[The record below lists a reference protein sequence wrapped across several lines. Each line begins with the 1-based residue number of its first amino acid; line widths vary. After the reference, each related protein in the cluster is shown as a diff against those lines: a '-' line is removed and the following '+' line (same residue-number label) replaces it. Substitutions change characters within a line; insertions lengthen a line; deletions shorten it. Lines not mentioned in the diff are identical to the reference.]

1 MKKLLLTALSLY
13 SLSFSLASQADTA
26 IFAGGCFWCME
37 SDFQDLPGVA
47 SVISG
52 YIGGHLKNPRYKQV
66 SAGNTGHFEA
76 IEITYNPSE
85 ISYQQLLEHFWVNI
99 DPFDD
104 IGQFCDKG
112 SSYLSAI
119 FTLNDEQEALA
130 NNSKI
135 KIQAQL
141 GEQERVVTPIIN
153 ASKFYP
159 AEARHQDYYQTNAF
173 RYKFYRYSCGRDERL
188 EAIWGA
194 QS

>member
-1 MKKLLLTALSLY
+1 MKKLLLTALSVY

-37 SDFQDLPGVA
+37 SDFQDLPGVE

-52 YIGGHLKNPRYKQV
+52 YTGGHLKDPRYKQV

-76 IEITYNPSE
+76 IEITFNSSE
-85 ISYQQLLEHFWVNI
+85 ISYQKLLEHFWVNI

-104 IGQFCDKG
+104 RGQFCDKG

-119 FTLNDEQEALA
+119 FTLNDEQKDLA

-135 KIQAQL
+135 KIQAQF
-141 GEQERVVTPIIN
+141 GEEKIVTPIIN
-153 ASKFYP
+153 ASQFYP
-159 AEARHQDYYQTNAF
+159 AEARHQNYYQTNAF
-173 RYKFYRYSCGRDERL
+173 RYKFYRYSCARDERL

-194 QS
+194 KS